1 MMDKL
6 REQHPQQ
13 RACPVE
19 MSGKIAGDGT
29 YKTVYDPAV
38 FGVEVIEYVIPKIH
52 TRHVAKRFEIGA
64 VEVAGTGV

>member
-1 MMDKL
+1 M
-6 REQHPQQ
+6 
-13 RACPVE
+13 E
-19 MSGKIAGDGT
+19 MRGKIAGDGT

-52 TRHVAKRFEIGA
+52 TRHVTKRFEIGA